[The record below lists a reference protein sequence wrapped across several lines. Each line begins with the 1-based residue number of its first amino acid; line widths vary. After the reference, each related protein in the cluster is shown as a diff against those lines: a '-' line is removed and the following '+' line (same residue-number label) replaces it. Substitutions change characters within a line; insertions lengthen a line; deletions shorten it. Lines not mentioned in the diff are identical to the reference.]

1 MVKGAM
7 STSEQGHDGADGA
20 SKTPAESPRPELS
33 TARKIS
39 ILIALIL
46 TTTLYATT
54 LLIVATVLPQIQGTM
69 SATADEIAWVVT
81 FNILATAIA
90 TPMSGWLSARFGM
103 RKVMI
108 WSMTGFTVATL
119 MCGLSES
126 LEALVFWRIL
136 QGAFGAPSTPLTQSI
151 LLDTFEK
158 KHHGM
163 VLGIFGIGVVMG
175 PVVGPVLGGAMAE
188 IYTWRWAFYVLVP
201 VGVLSVSSLYLCLL
215 EDGRRSSA
223 RLDWTGFLALSV
235 AMSCVQLVLSRG
247 QRQDWFDSAE
257 IMLETVIAG
266 VAMWVFIIHS
276 LTARAPFL
284 NPRYLLDRN
293 YAVGLLL
300 VTMYGMLNFTPLVL
314 LPPLLREHMGFSEYF
329 IGVIIG
335 FRGVGGMIGF
345 LAAGFASRFDP
356 RVTMISGFG
365 MLFVAGVW
373 LMSMNLEM
381 SLFSLGANA
390 LLQGVAIGT
399 IWVPMTVVTFA
410 NIRSRALAE
419 TSAVF
424 HLLRNLGSSFFIS
437 LCVAEIV
444 RSSGANYAYM
454 VEFITP
460 FNERLS
466 LPWVLGA
473 WDVGSARGLAS
484 ISGEIGRQAAMAGYL
499 NAFGLFTA
507 ACAVAMP
514 LVLLARKPR
523 PAGEK

>member
-1 MVKGAM
+1 M
-7 STSEQGHDGADGA
+7 STNEYEHDDADSA
-20 SKTPAESPRPELS
+20 SKSLAESPRPELS

-39 ILIALIL
+39 LLIALIV
-46 TTTLYATT
+46 TTTLYGTT

-90 TPMSGWLSARFGM
+90 TPMSGWMSARFGI
-103 RKVMI
+103 RNVMI
-108 WSMTGFTVATL
+108 WSMTGFTLATL
-119 MCGLSES
+119 MCGVSES
-126 LEALVFWRIL
+126 LETLVFWRIL

-158 KHHGM
+158 RHHGK

-175 PVVGPVLGGAMAE
+175 PIVGPVLGGAMAE

-201 VGVLSVSSLYLCLL
+201 VGVLSVWSLYLFLP
-215 EDGRRSSA
+215 EEGRRRSA

-235 AMSCVQLVLSRG
+235 ALSCIQLVLSRG
-247 QRQDWFDSAE
+247 QRQDWFDSGE
-257 IMLETVIAG
+257 IMLETLIAG
-266 VAMWVFIIHS
+266 VALWVFIIHS

-284 NPRYLLDRN
+284 NPRHLLDRN
-293 YAVGLLL
+293 YALGLLL
-300 VTMYGMLNFTPLVL
+300 VTMYGMLNFTLLVL
-314 LPPLLREHMGFSEYF
+314 LPSLLREHMGYSEHL
-329 IGVIIG
+329 IGIIFG

-345 LAAGFASRFDP
+345 LVAGYASRFDP
-356 RVTMISGFG
+356 RLGMISGFG
-365 MLFVAGVW
+365 MLFIAGIW
-373 LMSMNLEM
+373 LMTMSLEM
-381 SLFSLGANA
+381 SAFSLAANA
-390 LLQGVAIGT
+390 LLQGVAIGV
-399 IWVPMTVVTFA
+399 IWVPLTVMTFA
-410 NIRSRALAE
+410 NIQPRALAE

-444 RSSGANYAYM
+444 RSSGANYSYM

-466 LPWVLGA
+466 WPWVLGA
-473 WDVGSARGLAS
+473 WDVKSTKGLTSIARE
-484 ISGEIGRQAAMAGYL
+484 ISRQAAMAGYL
-499 NAFGLFTA
+499 NAFGMFTA
-507 ACAVAMP
+507 ACALAMP
-514 LVLLARKPR
+514 LVLLARRPR